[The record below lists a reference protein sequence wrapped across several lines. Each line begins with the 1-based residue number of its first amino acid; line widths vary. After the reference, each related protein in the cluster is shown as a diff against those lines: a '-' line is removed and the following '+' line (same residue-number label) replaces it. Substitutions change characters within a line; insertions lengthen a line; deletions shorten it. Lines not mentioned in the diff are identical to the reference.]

1 MYSNYFEE
9 LEFRNFKIF
18 AHQKSGCYFKGNNEL
33 FCVLFLSETLAL
45 LFVLPAV
52 FGLISNVSN
61 LCRRRPEDY
70 DIHNSRKKPRIDYA
84 PEFHQR
90 PG

>member
-1 MYSNYFEE
+1 MGYS
-9 LEFRNFKIF
+9 L
-18 AHQKSGCYFKGNNEL
+18 S
-33 FCVLFLSETLAL
+33 LFLSETLAL

>member
-1 MYSNYFEE
+1 MET
-9 LEFRNFKIF
+9 FRRPWAILCT
-18 AHQKSGCYFKGNNEL
+18 HLCQ
-33 FCVLFLSETLAL
+33 TLAL
-45 LFVLPAV
+45 LFVFPAV
-52 FGLISNVSN
+52 IGLISNVSN

-70 DIHNSRKKPRIDYA
+70 DIHNSRKKPRIDYP

>member
-1 MYSNYFEE
+1 M
-9 LEFRNFKIF
+9 F
-18 AHQKSGCYFKGNNEL
+18 AKDEAVILKEIMSFFLY
-33 FCVLFLSETLAL
+33 LFLSETLAL
-45 LFVLPAV
+45 LFVLLAV
-52 FGLISNVSN
+52 SGLISNVSN

>member
-1 MYSNYFEE
+1 M
-9 LEFRNFKIF
+9 LTK
-18 AHQKSGCYFKGNNEL
+18 NEGVIL
-33 FCVLFLSETLAL
+33 KEIMSFFLCLFLSETLAL

>member
-1 MYSNYFEE
+1 MFTKDEAVILKEIMSFFLY
-9 LEFRNFKIF
+9 
-18 AHQKSGCYFKGNNEL
+18 
-33 FCVLFLSETLAL
+33 LFLSETLAL
-45 LFVLPAV
+45 LFVLLAV
-52 FGLISNVSN
+52 SGLISNVSN